1 MTIKIDDYRELL
13 GEQVTEAEW
22 RKMKKEIK
30 RRVDLMKEETGFEAM
45 AAEVMYDVLLTGNFD
60 VE

>member
-13 GEQVTEAEW
+13 GEEVDDVTW
-22 RKMKKEIK
+22 RKMKAKIKKRIAEI
-30 RRVDLMKEETGFEAM
+30 KEETGFEAM
-45 AAEVMYDVLLTGNFD
+45 AAEISYDVLLTGNFD

>member
-13 GEQVTEAEW
+13 GEQVDDATW
-22 RKMKKEIK
+22 RKMKAKIK
-30 RRVDLMKEETGFEAM
+30 KRIAEVKEETGFEAL
-45 AAEVMYDVLLTGNFD
+45 AAEVIYDVLLTSNFD